1 VTKRAVIEKGHCATE
16 SNART
21 FISSASDT
29 SAMMNLLRSLVV
41 LALFVSLSCVSA
53 DDAAAEIDCAKDCAD
68 FVATVVKNEKAT
80 LATLESELSKCHKSN
95 DELKKEH
102 DDTVTALKAE
112 LAELQTHTE
121 KGAALEKE
129 LRAINKELEQKFTG
143 QVDEQKKL
151 LDKAHELAKQS
162 QQEVIEA
169 KMEIANLLDSMKS
182 TRINFKLIG
191 EDIAGL
197 WKKIMDKFKK
207 DVDQKSDL

>member
-1 VTKRAVIEKGHCATE
+1 MLHASHIHAD
-16 SNART
+16 
-21 FISSASDT
+21 ASDA

-41 LALFVSLSCVSA
+41 LALFVSLSVVSA

-68 FVATVVKNEKAT
+68 FVATVVKNEKAS
-80 LATLESELSKCHKSN
+80 LVSELSKCHKSN

-102 DDTVTALKAE
+102 DDTVTALKSE

-169 KMEIANLLDSMKS
+169 KMEIVNLLDSMRS

-197 WKKIMDKFKK
+197 WKKIVEKFKK